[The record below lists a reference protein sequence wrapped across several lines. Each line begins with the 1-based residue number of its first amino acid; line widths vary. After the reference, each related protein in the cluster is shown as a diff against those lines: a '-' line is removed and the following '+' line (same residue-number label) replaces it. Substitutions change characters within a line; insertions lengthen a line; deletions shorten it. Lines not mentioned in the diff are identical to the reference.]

1 MSKVNHDL
9 RVNNGGT
16 IHHLQEID
24 GAEGQGNLEIPNIF
38 AEDESALY
46 PIGTR
51 LVLGDRTFHYAHFT
65 TAITKTNAAK
75 LSYSGRDS
83 TYGQPASYDA
93 SQAAGVGTIANPLK
107 VDGVGDGTPVKNF
120 YAGAYIIPW
129 VTAALGNP
137 TMRIVSST
145 VSAYDDTYT
154 TVYTVQ
160 LVLEQPT
167 PVVIAA
173 NTSCDT
179 FLSRYADVREAWG
192 GGSTMHHFVGVP
204 MRIFTD
210 EYYGWLQTW
219 GPCFIVCTATE
230 LGDAAY
236 DRTAIFNNDGSIAPC
251 DEAWGKATPTS
262 NQFAGCTLA
271 IDGAGSEWIMLMLDR

>member
-1 MSKVNHDL
+1 MTTVNHDL
-9 RVNNGGT
+9 RSNDGRT
-16 IHHLQEID
+16 IYHLPEID
-24 GAEGQGNLEIPNIF
+24 GATGQGNLAIPNIF
-38 AEDESALY
+38 DESATALY

-51 LVLGDRTFHYAHFT
+51 FVSGDRTFHYCHFT

-75 LSYSGRDS
+75 LSYSGRDA
-83 TYGQPASYDA
+83 TYGQPASYDTA
-93 SQAAGVGTIANPLK
+93 QAAGVGTLANPLK
-107 VDGVGDGTPVKNF
+107 VDGTSVGLPVKNF

-129 VTAALGNP
+129 VTATLGNP
-137 TMRIVSST
+137 TMRIVKST
-145 VSAYDDTYT
+145 ASAADSLNAVQ
-154 TVYTVQ
+154 TVE

-167 PVVIAA
+167 PVAIAA

-192 GGSTMHHFVGVP
+192 GGSDMHHFVGVP

-210 EYYGWLQTW
+210 EYYGWIQTW

-230 LGDAAY
+230 LGDASY
-236 DRTAIFNNDGSIAPC
+236 DRTAIFNNDGSIAPA

-271 IDGAGSEWIMLMLDR
+271 INGAGSEWIMLMLDR

>member
-9 RVNNGGT
+9 RSYDGGT
-16 IHHLQEID
+16 VHHLQEID
-24 GAEGQGNLEIPNIF
+24 GAEGQGNLKIPNIF
-38 AEDESALY
+38 AEDSSALY

-51 LVLGDRTFHYAHFT
+51 LVLGGRTFHYAHFT
-65 TAITKTNAAK
+65 TAITKCNAAK

-93 SQAAGVGTIANPLK
+93 SQAVGVGTIASPLK

-129 VTAALGNP
+129 VAAALGNP
-137 TMRIVSST
+137 TMRIASST
-145 VSAYDDTYT
+145 ASAYDS
-154 TVYTVQ
+154 VYTEQYTVE

-179 FLSRYADVREAWG
+179 FLSKYADVREAWG
-192 GGSTMHHFVGVP
+192 GGSDMHAFVGVP
-204 MRIFTD
+204 MRIFQD

-219 GPCFIVCTATE
+219 GPCFLVCTATE
-230 LGDAAY
+230 LGDTTY
-236 DRTAIFNNDGSIAPC
+236 CRTAIFNSDGSIAPC
-251 DEAWGKATPTS
+251 SERWGASTPLS
-262 NQFAGCTLA
+262 NQFAGYTLA